1 MEGERGILVR
11 RAVLFGVPFL
21 YIVLG
26 LVHTANPEVGD
37 ETDLF
42 IALHYAQL
50 FLIGG
55 LAYVFWL
62 LVDGLDGRAARVAR
76 ALILPFVIVYTAVD
90 AVLGIAWGTVVQKA
104 NELPVADQAVAGRL
118 IDELLEPD
126 PVGVIFYFGAGL
138 LLCLAVVLAVMA
150 ALGSAAPWP
159 ARILMTVGALVFV
172 LGHARPMGP
181 IGMALFLAGTL
192 WLELSPRRQGVTDT
206 TSPQGA

>member
-138 LLCLAVVLAVMA
+138 LCLAVVLAVMA